1 MRPEEHAYDPVGKD
15 HCLIIRIESLD
26 LVILLQGDIVI
37 FGCDSMLKW
46 LSVKIKPSIL
56 DC

>member
-15 HCLIIRIESLD
+15 HCFIVRDESLD
-26 LVILLQGDIVI
+26 LVTLLQGDIVI
-37 FGCDSMLKW
+37 FGRDSIFEW
-46 LSVKIKPSIL
+46 LSVEIEPSIL

>member
-15 HCLIIRIESLD
+15 HCVIISYESLD

-37 FGCDSMLKW
+37 SGHDSILEW
-46 LSVKIKPSIL
+46 LSVEIKPSIL

>member
-15 HCLIIRIESLD
+15 HCLIIRNESSD

-37 FGCDSMLKW
+37 LGRDSILEW
-46 LSVKIKPSIL
+46 LSVEIKPSIL